1 MIITYSVLLQ
11 TSGRI
16 DHREWVQ
23 CVSKRFD
30 EFAVF
35 DSPRRATDKKPA
47 SNKTGT
53 DARRSLDRNSYTC
66 RYRYHKKILVKTFF
80 HMKLFNAKYFNTKFL
95 GTNFLTPT
103 FFNTKFVNA
112 KFFNTKFLTRNVF
125 TRNFLTRNFWTRIFL
140 TRNAAVPK
148 HLYPT
153 YCWQSKIVLEKPYD
167 SEDYHNFPYDTEN
180 TFAYKGL
187 TPTEDGRCGKWT
199 RHNNVTEKPFYCF
212 KVSTKCH
219 ILSDISKIIFSTTNW
234 LIH

>member
-103 FFNTKFVNA
+103 F
-112 KFFNTKFLTRNVF
+112 LTRNLL
-125 TRNFLTRNFWTRIFL
+125 TRNFLTRNF
-140 TRNAAVPK
+140 
-148 HLYPT
+148 
-153 YCWQSKIVLEKPYD
+153 
-167 SEDYHNFPYDTEN
+167 
-180 TFAYKGL
+180 
-187 TPTEDGRCGKWT
+187 
-199 RHNNVTEKPFYCF
+199 
-212 KVSTKCH
+212 
-219 ILSDISKIIFSTTNW
+219 
-234 LIH
+234 